1 MVIVNNTGY
10 SSVKIF
16 CESRTANPSS
26 SSARKNWALKMP
38 IVIPNATNIS
48 MLCSVESASIPL
60 SYYTINETNNK
71 FSFNSITSGEI
82 PHGNY
87 SINSLIL
94 ALHEVQK
101 LFTFS
106 YVKTTSK
113 LSITSKQTIE
123 GTDYNTVDFISNNI
137 YKLIGLKPDTQ
148 FIGLNYVAPNPINL
162 VYTSGI
168 YLSLNNIQNA
178 NLDLGTNNQS
188 SNVLLR
194 IPVSQPTN
202 TYLQYFNAIGF
213 KNLLSTKVLASID
226 LSLLDDNRN
235 LLQLTDNVDWCIVL
249 RIDFERTIVETQET
263 TKIHKLKLGL

>member
-1 MVIVNNTGY
+1 MVILNNTGF

-16 CESRTANPSS
+16 CESRTAISS
-26 SSARKNWALKMP
+26 FNSARKVWALKMP
-38 IVIPNATNIS
+38 IVIPNATNIT

-71 FSFNSITSGEI
+71 FSFNSVAIGEI

-87 SINSLIL
+87 SVNTLIS
-94 ALHEVQK
+94 ALHKAQTHFV
-101 LFTFS
+101 FS
-106 YVKTTSK
+106 YDKTTSK
-113 LSITSKQTIE
+113 LSIISHQI
-123 GTDYNTVDFISNNI
+123 DYNTIDDIPNNI
-137 YKLIGLKPDTQ
+137 YKLIGLKPNTQ
-148 FIGLNYVAPNPINL
+148 FSGINYVAPNPINL

-168 YLSLNNIQNA
+168 YLSLNSVPNA
-178 NLDLGTNNQS
+178 NLDLGTTNQS

-194 IPVSQPTN
+194 IPISQPTN
-202 TYLQYFNAIGF
+202 TYLQYFNPIGF

-235 LLQLTDNVDWCIVL
+235 LLQLTDNVDWSVVL

-263 TKIHKLKLGL
+263 TKIHKLKMGL